1 MEILNILLDR
11 LLNAPDNVQILPLP
25 VLAVMALASSA
36 ASAAQGVS
44 GIASGIIGGGKR
56 QREQKEATDKLNK
69 RIAEYEA
76 FEFKNLYE
84 DVENPAEDLR
94 VGLQAAEFQAQQ
106 QQQGLAQTLD
116 ALRGAGGGAG
126 AAALAQSLAQAQAR
140 SQQQIAAGIEQQE
153 LANERMAAQMEAQR
167 QMAIA
172 GGGMDVQQMELG
184 RVETLTDMAAQEKM
198 RADQARQQATQA
210 ITSGI
215 GQLGGAAASFGSMG
229 GFKDGGLDKFRMGS
243 SAAGGGVT
251 PLVYSQNIQTSPIVS
266 PGKQPIIAPSY
277 QIPLPK

>member
-1 MEILNILLDR
+1 MEILNILLER
-11 LLNAPDNVQILPLP
+11 LFTTPDNVQISLAP
-25 VLAVMALASSA
+25 LAVMALASAAGSA
-36 ASAAQGVS
+36 ASGIA

-56 QREQKEATDKLNK
+56 RREQREATSKLNK

-76 FEFKNLYE
+76 FNFKNLYE
-84 DVENPAEDLR
+84 DIENPAEDLR

-116 ALRGAGGGAG
+116 ALRSAGGGTG
-126 AAALAQSLAQAQAR
+126 AAALAQSLAQAQSR

-153 LANERMAAQMEAQR
+153 LANERMAAQMEGQR

-172 GGGMDVQQMELG
+172 RGGMDVQQMELG

-215 GQLGGAAASFGSMG
+215 GQLGGAGASFGAMG
-229 GFKDGGLDKFRMGS
+229 GFKDGGLDKFRMGN
-243 SAAGGGVT
+243 VT
-251 PLVYSQNIQTSPIVS
+251 PTVSSVNTGIQSSPIVS
-266 PGKQPIIAPSY
+266 PGIQPIIAPSTI
-277 QIPLPK
+277 QLP